1 MKEFINKNKD
11 YIIIGTVSL
20 IAFIIGCLAINFW
33 VSLIIIGLA
42 DIILFIPNLMKNR
55 KKVEKG
61 RHAALNK
68 KKTKPK
74 KVKPEKKEKKKK
86 KVWKKLLFIFLILCI
101 FAILAFCAFWAY
113 IVANAPKFKP
123 EELYHQEASTLF
135 DKDGKEFAKLGAE
148 NREIISYDDLPEV
161 LIDAIVA
168 TEY

>member
-68 KKTKPK
+68 KIIIY
-74 KVKPEKKEKKKK
+74 
-86 KVWKKLLFIFLILCI
+86 IFNFMYICNISILCFLGI
-101 FAILAFCAFWAY
+101 YSCKC
-113 IVANAPKFKP
+113 PKI
-123 EELYHQEASTLF
+123 QT
-135 DKDGKEFAKLGAE
+135 
-148 NREIISYDDLPEV
+148 
-161 LIDAIVA
+161 
-168 TEY
+168 